1 MMVSSVF
8 PCFLAIISS
17 FLPLEPFVV
26 SFVETMYTVL
36 ESRGHVEV
44 CVHVTSPKD
53 LYDGIILVEVYD
65 FSSSTYIP
73 SNAELAGKYIVYF
86 SSAKYLIGRLYIL
99 SSS

>member
-1 MMVSSVF
+1 
-8 PCFLAIISS
+8 
-17 FLPLEPFVV
+17 
-26 SFVETMYTVL
+26 MYTVL

-73 SNAELAGKYIVYF
+73 SNAELAGKYIVYL

-99 SSS
+99 SSSRSSWSTRWYISHDPNDRL